1 MKKIILLTFVLVW
14 IIPSFLLSFFDQ
26 PNDSVEFKPHDP
38 EEESTSQ
45 MPEKN
50 APIKSSPTVSVLK
63 NDKIEGAGCGRK
75 NLYMQKNG

>member
-38 EEESTSQ
+38 EEESTS
-45 MPEKN
+45 
-50 APIKSSPTVSVLK
+50 
-63 NDKIEGAGCGRK
+63 
-75 NLYMQKNG
+75 